1 MFNHLLGKV
10 HRQKFVEDKYNRR
23 PWPYDYL
30 DLSQKELLKIAKKYA
45 ENSCNLSQRIRTRNS
60 DEVFMESISP
70 LKAYFQAYPAWPPG
84 RAPWTIER
92 CGSGCI
98 PDTIFPISSSK

>member
-10 HRQKFVEDKYNRR
+10 HRKKFVEDKYNRR

-45 ENSCNLSQRIRTRNS
+45 ENSCNLSQRIRTRKS

-70 LKAYFQAYPAWPPG
+70 LKAYSSGIPSLASRKG
-84 RAPWTIER
+84 SMDHRAKRHWLH
-92 CGSGCI
+92 S
-98 PDTIFPISSSK
+98 